1 MGCICNCF
9 VGLLNCVLLT
19 VGIGFVISG
28 AYLNIKG
35 NSDCEKV
42 LTTPLIVM
50 GGLLLILSLI
60 GIMGT
65 SCSSTF
71 CMYIY
76 LTLMFLLILG
86 VIAFTIFVF
95 MITNQAVGKVIA
107 DSEKVIE
114 PKNPMDFSNWL
125 ANKVNK
131 ENNWKKIKSCLI
143 DARLCTTD
151 EYKLEFNFLV
161 LVDQVPDIEV
171 YNKSLPAL
179 QAACCKPPDVCGYT
193 QKNELVWE
201 VPKSGPSTKDKDCKK
216 WSNDGDKMCFECDSC
231 KVGVVE
237 NLKRE
242 WKALALINICLLAF
256 LILIY
261 MLGCCA
267 FCC

>member
-9 VGLLNCVLLT
+9 VGLLNSVLLT

-28 AYLNIKG
+28 AYLNING

-95 MITNQAVGKVIA
+95 MITNQAVGKAIA

-125 ANKVNK
+125 AKKVNK

-171 YNKSLPAL
+171 YIKSLPAL
-179 QAACCKPPDVCGYT
+179 QAACCKPPDVCGFT
-193 QKNELVWE
+193 QKNKSVWE
-201 VPKSGPSTKDKDCKK
+201 VPKSGPSSKNKD
-216 WSNDGDKMCFECDSC
+216 
-231 KVGVVE
+231 
-237 NLKRE
+237 
-242 WKALALINICLLAF
+242 
-256 LILIY
+256 
-261 MLGCCA
+261 
-267 FCC
+267 

>member
-1 MGCICNCF
+1 MGCICNCL
-9 VGLLNCVLLT
+9 VGLLNCVLLS
-19 VGIGFVISG
+19 VGIGFVVSG

-42 LTTPLIVM
+42 LTTPLIIM

-60 GIMGT
+60 GMMGA

-95 MITNQAVGKVIA
+95 MITNHAVGKAIS

-114 PKNPMDFSNWL
+114 PKDPMDFSNWL

-151 EYKLEFNFLV
+151 EYKFDFNFFA
-161 LVDQVPDIEV
+161 LVDQVPDLEV
-171 YNKSLPAL
+171 YNKSFPAL
-179 QAACCKPPDVCGYT
+179 KVSIIIIYILLFKP
-193 QKNELVWE
+193 
-201 VPKSGPSTKDKDCKK
+201 S
-216 WSNDGDKMCFECDSC
+216 
-231 KVGVVE
+231 
-237 NLKRE
+237 
-242 WKALALINICLLAF
+242 
-256 LILIY
+256 
-261 MLGCCA
+261 
-267 FCC
+267 

>member
-65 SCSSTF
+65 SCSSTL

-143 DARLCTTD
+143 DARL
-151 EYKLEFNFLV
+151 V
-161 LVDQVPDIEV
+161 
-171 YNKSLPAL
+171 
-179 QAACCKPPDVCGYT
+179 ACCKPPDVCGFT

-201 VPKSGPSTKDKDCKK
+201 VPKSGPSSKDKDCKK

-261 MLGCCA
+261 MLGCCS